1 MVRQETAFI
10 KAEGRYANT
19 GRSQGTA
26 TRGLMQGPRA
36 LGWVG
41 GEPSAAGESTGP
53 SVVRGGGD
61 PWAAQG
67 RALHHSEQS
76 LEYF

>member
-41 GEPSAAGESTGP
+41 GELSAAGEATGQVW
-53 SVVRGGGD
+53 SEEGGD